1 MLTPKQQNLVNNLKD
16 MGYTLLDPDSYK
28 TLESV
33 ITVVCPNG
41 HKIKGTRQ
49 DLSESKYECIDCIKE
64 HELNITDIKGYLLSL
79 DAATYTTGFAIFN
92 KAGQLLNTGII
103 EFNKKESYWNRIDKL
118 LKEISKMCKKNNIS
132 VIAIENIQLQ
142 QNADVYKKLAMLR
155 GVLLYELEF
164 KQGYTVYSDIGAEE
178 WRSFSNIK
186 GLMRENKKEATR
198 IKAKLIYGKDYKEDE
213 ADAIFL
219 GRYVFFHMNAKIEK
233 EKEEIQE
240 LISFGSDIN

>member
-1 MLTPKQQNLVNNLKD
+1 MLTPKQQNLVHNLRD
-16 MGYTLLDPDSYK
+16 IGYTLLNPEDYK
-28 TLESV
+28 TLEST

-41 HKIKGTRQ
+41 HEIKGTRQ
-49 DLSESKYECIDCIKE
+49 ELTESVYECIECIKN
-64 HELNITDIKGYLLSL
+64 HELNVTDTDGYLLSL

-92 KAGQLLNTGII
+92 KKGQLLDTGII
-103 EFNKKESYWNRIDKL
+103 EFSKKELFWNRIDNL
-118 LKEISKMCKKNNIS
+118 LKEINKICKKNNIS
-132 VIAIENIQLQ
+132 IIAIENIQLQ

-155 GVLLYELEF
+155 GVLIYELEF
-164 KQGYTVYSDIGAEE
+164 KKNYTVYSDIGAEE
-178 WRSFSNIK
+178 WRSYSNIK

-198 IKAKLIYGKDYKEDE
+198 IKAKIIYGKDYKEDE

-219 GRYVFFHMNAKIEK
+219 GRYVFSHIDSKEQK